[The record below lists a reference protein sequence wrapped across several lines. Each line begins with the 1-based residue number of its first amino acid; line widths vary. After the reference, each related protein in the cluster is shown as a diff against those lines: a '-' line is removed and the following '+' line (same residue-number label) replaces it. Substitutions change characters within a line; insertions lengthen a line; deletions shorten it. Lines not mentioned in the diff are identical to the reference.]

1 MRTSTAHELTAP
13 LGSAHAGRLVFT
25 RGVSNLTIVVDAS
38 MDELYRARF
47 DGRMPEVGVHGG
59 TVTVRYRPSLLPSR
73 GEITLSGLVPWNITG
88 RWGMSHVVADLEDL
102 DLGGSVMSGGCSHT
116 AVRLPRPRR
125 SVGVRIGGGAHDV
138 ELVRPAG
145 VPVRVRIGG
154 GRRSWPSTISDSG
167 RAAGRPTGGVR
178 TTI

>member
-13 LGSAHAGRLVFT
+13 LGSVHAGRLVFT

-73 GEITLSGLVPWNITG
+73 GEITLSGLVRGTSRAG
-88 RWGMSHVVADLEDL
+88 
-102 DLGGSVMSGGCSHT
+102 GGCRTSW
-116 AVRLPRPRR
+116 
-125 SVGVRIGGGAHDV
+125 RI
-138 ELVRPAG
+138 
-145 VPVRVRIGG
+145 
-154 GRRSWPSTISDSG
+154 S
-167 RAAGRPTGGVR
+167 R
-178 TTI
+178 TWTSEAW